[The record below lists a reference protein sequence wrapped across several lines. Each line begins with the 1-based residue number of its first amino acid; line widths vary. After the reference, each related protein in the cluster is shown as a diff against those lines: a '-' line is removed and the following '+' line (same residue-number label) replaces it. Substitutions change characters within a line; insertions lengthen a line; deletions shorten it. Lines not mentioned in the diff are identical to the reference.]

1 MLLCG
6 VHAMIQYC
14 IYTQHPEFKDVLTWV
29 DEHDLRYEL
38 HFNRTRFWIPS
49 GVIHTEFML
58 RWYHCCSRVVDNEDL
73 ATGFQAK

>member
-1 MLLCG
+1 MNL
-6 VHAMIQYC
+6 HQYC

-38 HFNRTRFWIPS
+38 HFNRTRFWIPT
-49 GVIHTEFML
+49 GKIHTEFML

-73 ATGFQAK
+73 ATGTSSSVRE